1 PPPASG
7 GFCGCSSRQHAASM
21 KDAAATDRVQPPK
34 RGLHPKFFLARGN
47 RVEGNQVRCN
57 ARGRGVRH
65 GFCVLVCGRCAQGAR
80 SCGWVGGGPGG
91 PHLAHG
97 QPGGRE
103 GDQAAHEGGEAVR
116 ASLVHLALGM
126 TLCFAARAH
135 DAAHHHP
142 PEAVAPASAKVTLS
156 EAPLLDQGGRRVR
169 LAKDVIGERIA
180 VVNFIYT
187 SCTTVC
193 PVSSATFQQLQ
204 QRLAASLGKEVVL
217 VSITVDPLRDTPQRL
232 REYGARYRAAE
243 GWTWLTG
250 AKPDVDGAL
259 KGFGA
264 YTPNF
269 EDHPATVLVGDARA
283 GKWTRFFG
291 FPSVDD
297 LVARIEAI
305 QAAREAGK
313 VAHHHGKE

>member
-1 PPPASG
+1 
-7 GFCGCSSRQHAASM
+7 M
-21 KDAAATDRVQPPK
+21 
-34 RGLHPKFFLARGN
+34 
-47 RVEGNQVRCN
+47 
-57 ARGRGVRH
+57 
-65 GFCVLVCGRCAQGAR
+65 
-80 SCGWVGGGPGG
+80 
-91 PHLAHG
+91 
-97 QPGGRE
+97 
-103 GDQAAHEGGEAVR
+103 R
-116 ASLVHLALGM
+116 ASLVHLAVGM

-156 EAPLLDQGGRRVR
+156 EAPLLDQGGKRVR
-169 LAKDVIGERIA
+169 LAQDVIGERIA

-193 PVSSATFQQLQ
+193 PVSSATFQQLK
-204 QRLAASLGKEVVL
+204 QRLGASLGKEVVL

-269 EDHPATVLVGDARA
+269 EDHPAMVLIGDAR
-283 GKWTRFFG
+283 GGSWTRFFG
-291 FPSVDD
+291 FPSVDELMARID
-297 LVARIEAI
+297 TMHVAR
-305 QAAREAGK
+305 K
-313 VAHHHGKE
+313 D

>member
-1 PPPASG
+1 MIARALCLSLGLLIPTVLLAHDEHH
-7 GFCGCSSRQHAASM
+7 HAAS
-21 KDAAATDRVQPPK
+21 AAAPSTTKV
-34 RGLHPKFFLARGN
+34 
-47 RVEGNQVRCN
+47 
-57 ARGRGVRH
+57 
-65 GFCVLVCGRCAQGAR
+65 VLRDV
-80 SCGWVGGGPGG
+80 P
-91 PHLAHG
+91 
-97 QPGGRE
+97 
-103 GDQAAHEGGEAVR
+103 
-116 ASLVHLALGM
+116 LV
-126 TLCFAARAH
+126 
-135 DAAHHHP
+135 DATG
-142 PEAVAPASAKVTLS
+142 K
-156 EAPLLDQGGRRVR
+156 RVR

-204 QRLAASLGKEVVL
+204 QRLAASSLGKEVVL

-232 REYGARYRAAE
+232 REYGARYHAAE

-250 AKPDVDGAL
+250 AKRDVDSVL

-269 EDHPATVLVGDARA
+269 EDHPATVLVGDVRA

-291 FPSVDD
+291 FPSVDE

>member
-1 PPPASG
+1 
-7 GFCGCSSRQHAASM
+7 
-21 KDAAATDRVQPPK
+21 
-34 RGLHPKFFLARGN
+34 
-47 RVEGNQVRCN
+47 
-57 ARGRGVRH
+57 
-65 GFCVLVCGRCAQGAR
+65 
-80 SCGWVGGGPGG
+80 
-91 PHLAHG
+91 
-97 QPGGRE
+97 
-103 GDQAAHEGGEAVR
+103 VR
-116 ASLVHLALGM
+116 ASLVHLAVGM

-156 EAPLLDQGGRRVR
+156 EAPLLDQSGKRVR
-169 LAKDVIGERIA
+169 LAQDVIGERIA

-204 QRLAASLGKEVVL
+204 QRLGASLGKEVVL

-250 AKPDVDGAL
+250 AKNDVDGAL

-297 LVARIEAI
+297 LVARIEAM
-305 QAAREAGK
+305 QLAR
-313 VAHHHGKE
+313 KE

>member
-1 PPPASG
+1 
-7 GFCGCSSRQHAASM
+7 M
-21 KDAAATDRVQPPK
+21 
-34 RGLHPKFFLARGN
+34 
-47 RVEGNQVRCN
+47 
-57 ARGRGVRH
+57 
-65 GFCVLVCGRCAQGAR
+65 
-80 SCGWVGGGPGG
+80 
-91 PHLAHG
+91 
-97 QPGGRE
+97 
-103 GDQAAHEGGEAVR
+103 R

-142 PEAVAPASAKVTLS
+142 PDAAPPASAKVALS

-169 LAKDVIGERIA
+169 LAQDVIGERIA

-193 PVSSATFQQLQ
+193 PVSSATFAQLQ
-204 QRLAASLGKEVVL
+204 KRLGAALGREVVL

-269 EDHPATVLVGDARA
+269 EDHPAMVMVGDARA